1 MMLASTTRCVDEAIP
16 YTTHKIDPLTFCSC
30 EGTEMPSTVFLL
42 TTR

>member
-1 MMLASTTRCVDEAIP
+1 MLASATKGVDEAIP
-16 YTTHKIDPLTFCSC
+16 YTTHKIDPLTFCNC